1 MSTAAA
7 DERRKTVCVTGGSG
21 YIASGLI
28 KFLLEKGYA
37 VNTTVRNPDDEKK
50 ISHLKDLQSLGPLK
64 IFRADLNEE
73 GSFDEA
79 ITGCVFVFL
88 VAAPVVV
95 DSENLEEDITETNV
109 RGTLNVMGSCVRA
122 RATVKRVV
130 LTSSVA
136 AVLHDGRT
144 TMQGGDDGHVVV
156 DESSWSDLDYLATLP
171 NHPSAN
177 WANAYGAGKVR
188 SEKEASR
195 VARENG
201 ISLVTVLPVIVVG
214 AAPATRG
221 FNSSSLVLSLLAG
234 HEATTEMLKA
244 TQDLAGGTTPLVHLR
259 DVCRAQVFL
268 AEKGEAAA
276 AAGGRYLCC
285 GANTTVARL
294 AGFLAGKFPQYNVK
308 TDGFGDVAEEPRM
321 LISSEK
327 LVGEGF
333 EYECKNLDDMF
344 DDAVEYGKA
353 LGMLP

>member
-1 MSTAAA
+1 MSTSAA

-50 ISHLKDLQSLGPLK
+50 TSHLKDLQSLGPLK

-144 TMQGGDDGHVVV
+144 TMQGGDDGHMWWWT
-156 DESSWSDLDYLATLP
+156 SR
-171 NHPSAN
+171 H
-177 WANAYGAGKVR
+177 GKVR

>member
-1 MSTAAA
+1 MSTPAA

-50 ISHLKDLQSLGPLK
+50 TSHLKDLQALGPLK

-109 RGTLNVMGSCVRA
+109 RGTLNVMRSCVRA

-136 AVLHDGRT
+136 AVLHEGRT

-177 WANAYGAGKVR
+177 LAKAYGAGKVR

-234 HEATTEMLKA
+234 ERSLDRRPAAVSSM
-244 TQDLAGGTTPLVHLR
+244 
-259 DVCRAQVFL
+259 VFL
-268 AEKGEAAA
+268 AEKGEA

-353 LGMLP
+353 LGMLS

>member
-1 MSTAAA
+1 AEALFWF
-7 DERRKTVCVTGGSG
+7 
-21 YIASGLI
+21 YIS
-28 KFLLEKGYA
+28 
-37 VNTTVRNPDDEKK
+37 DDEKK
-50 ISHLKDLQSLGPLK
+50 TSHLKDLQSLGPLK
-64 IFRADLNEE
+64 IFRVDLNEE

-177 WANAYGAGKVR
+177 WVWKVR

-234 HEATTEMLKA
+234 
-244 TQDLAGGTTPLVHLR
+244 DDG
-259 DVCRAQVFL
+259 D
-268 AEKGEAAA
+268 AEGHPGSRRRHD
-276 AAGGRYLCC
+276 AAGPPPRRLPRAGVPRREGRGGGGGGREIPLLRRQHHR
-285 GANTTVARL
+285 GAARRL
-294 AGFLAGKFPQYNVK
+294 PRREVPAVQCENRWVWRRCRGAK
-308 TDGFGDVAEEPRM
+308 DVD
-321 LISSEK
+321 
-327 LVGEGF
+327 LVGEAGRGRVRVRGQ
-333 EYECKNLDDMF
+333 EPGRHVRRCCRVRQGVGDAAISRSDDTVA
-344 DDAVEYGKA
+344 D
-353 LGMLP
+353 

>member
-144 TMQGGDDGHVVV
+144 TMQGGDDGHVV
-156 DESSWSDLDYLATLP
+156 
-171 NHPSAN
+171 
-177 WANAYGAGKVR
+177 ANAYGAGKVR

-234 HEATTEMLKA
+234 ERSRARSIAGRRVVSSMAFAILTCHEATTEMLKA
-244 TQDLAGGTTPLVHLR
+244 TQDLAGGT
-259 DVCRAQVFL
+259 
-268 AEKGEAAA
+268 
-276 AAGGRYLCC
+276 
-285 GANTTVARL
+285 ARL